1 MITIQGLTHKQK
13 VFMDV
18 MWTMESMPAVNAFIN
33 TLPTRD
39 QQDCRSLVAIAV
51 QEAEEHEQN
60 GLEAYESLAVSV
72 IARVSSR

>member
-18 MWTMESMPAVNAFIN
+18 MWTMDSMPAVEAFIKS
-33 TLPTRD
+33 LPTRD
-39 QQDCRSLVAIAV
+39 GQDCRSLVAIAV

-60 GLEAYESLAVSV
+60 GLEAYESLAVSA
-72 IARVSSR
+72 ISRARGR